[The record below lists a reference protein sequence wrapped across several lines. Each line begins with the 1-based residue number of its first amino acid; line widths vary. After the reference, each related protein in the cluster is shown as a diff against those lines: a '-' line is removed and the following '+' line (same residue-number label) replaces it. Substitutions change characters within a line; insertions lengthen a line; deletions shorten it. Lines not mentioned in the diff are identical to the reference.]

1 MAFFNNIYNKKE
13 SFYMRIKWSI
23 IIILSVLFLAGIAY
37 FFYFIFSPANS
48 NQMKEIKDSWVFY
61 SKDDPD
67 FKFDSKYTRT
77 IPTVDKDETFI
88 METTLEKPLNEANL
102 LIKGNHQWITVY
114 LNGNILYQREDYDA
128 ESNPGLSLAVIDLP
142 SDYIGKKLMVS
153 VSSPYQNY
161 AGLPPKVYIGTT
173 GPLIGFIYSQSVPQV
188 LTMIIAV
195 FIAIGTFI
203 YTIYLMY
210 KQKRLEYSLII
221 LSCFALALGFEA
233 VSEDILSGI
242 LFEPFVH
249 SFLSHLFII
258 LTSAFIICYY
268 WSRMIY
274 YKKWYGIFCIIQLSI
289 FSGVLLYAAFTS
301 AELPEL
307 MPIANIA
314 SVISTLVTS
323 LTCIGEAYKNN
334 RFYVVCTPWIV
345 LVAIIHC
352 LIYIQTAL
360 GIYQTT
366 INWSTILFII
376 ILIVIISY
384 NLIDHI
390 LNTDKD
396 RRQVDF
402 LKIKN
407 DLLEQHY
414 EQLRQHIQE
423 VNTLRL
429 EFVQEMEN
437 LQDLMH
443 TDQVKAKKYVE
454 TILEEAKNFEMLCS
468 FCNHQ
473 MTNLIFARYQQLAA
487 KRNIQITFQAELPE
501 DLPIKDDDL
510 AQLLIHA
517 LEHSFRETHAIENPL
532 YRKIHLSIH
541 EQEDH
546 FIICCEH
553 SAHYDTNIFSRGITE
568 ELDDQERFD
577 LMMMKDVA
585 DRYTGT
591 LTQEKDTLIDRITV
605 QLSRNYSNSI

>member
-142 SDYIGKKLMVS
+142 SDYIGKKLMIS

-301 AELPEL
+301 AELPE
-307 MPIANIA
+307 
-314 SVISTLVTS
+314 
-323 LTCIGEAYKNN
+323 
-334 RFYVVCTPWIV
+334 
-345 LVAIIHC
+345 
-352 LIYIQTAL
+352 
-360 GIYQTT
+360 
-366 INWSTILFII
+366 
-376 ILIVIISY
+376 
-384 NLIDHI
+384 
-390 LNTDKD
+390 
-396 RRQVDF
+396 
-402 LKIKN
+402 
-407 DLLEQHY
+407 
-414 EQLRQHIQE
+414 
-423 VNTLRL
+423 
-429 EFVQEMEN
+429 
-437 LQDLMH
+437 
-443 TDQVKAKKYVE
+443 
-454 TILEEAKNFEMLCS
+454 
-468 FCNHQ
+468 
-473 MTNLIFARYQQLAA
+473 
-487 KRNIQITFQAELPE
+487 

>member
-142 SDYIGKKLMVS
+142 SDYIGKKLMIS

-161 AGLPPKVYIGTT
+161 AGLPPKVYLGTT

-258 LTSAFIICYY
+258 LTSSFIICYY

-289 FSGVLLYAAFTS
+289 FSSVLLYAAFTS

-473 MTNLIFARYQQLAA
+473 MTNLIFARYQQLAD
-487 KRNIQITFQAELPE
+487 KRNIQIIFEAELPE
-501 DLPIKDDDL
+501 ELPIKDDDL

-532 YRKIHLSIH
+532 YRKIHLSIY
-541 EQEDH
+541 EQENH
-546 FIICCEH
+546 FVICCEH